1 MPVLNYIKTKG
12 LWLLSFSILIGS
24 QHASAQDAKSFSLKD
39 AVAYSL
45 QNHPSVVAY
54 GNDIKAAKQ
63 KSIEALSAYLPQI
76 TGTGTLDD
84 NLQRQ
89 ITVIPAGTLSPQ
101 EIKLQLG
108 TQYLTNLYGEA
119 DQVIYDQSLINSLKA
134 NIPNAQ
140 IALLNKQKNDD
151 NLAYNTALA
160 YYQVLIYKE
169 QEKLLIENERK
180 LAEILGIQKLQLDK
194 GVIKEVDYDRTKVN
208 YNSILSQKKLAQTN
222 SELSLNQLKID
233 MGLPLEA
240 KIVITDSLNADK
252 DLSLSG
258 ASTNF
263 DEKQALDYKIQFQN
277 LMLQQIDLSRKQAS
291 FLPTLNGYA
300 RYGAQALG
308 NDFSQQYDAFY
319 NYSVIGLK
327 LNVPVFSGFRRISQ
341 VKESELSLSNAKI
354 NLGISAD
361 NLKLQ
366 MLNSNEK
373 LLSSYT
379 NLSSNRENLD
389 LAKDVLKTTTLQY
402 QQGVASA
409 SDLLNSDYALK
420 EAQSN
425 FINSLY
431 NYLISALDIQRTQGT
446 IKQYINQL

>member
-1 MPVLNYIKTKG
+1 
-12 LWLLSFSILIGS
+12 
-24 QHASAQDAKSFSLKD
+24 
-39 AVAYSL
+39 
-45 QNHPSVVAY
+45 
-54 GNDIKAAKQ
+54 
-63 KSIEALSAYLPQI
+63 
-76 TGTGTLDD
+76 
-84 NLQRQ
+84 
-89 ITVIPAGTLSPQ
+89 
-101 EIKLQLG
+101 
-108 TQYLTNLYGEA
+108 
-119 DQVIYDQSLINSLKA
+119 
-134 NIPNAQ
+134 
-140 IALLNKQKNDD
+140 
-151 NLAYNTALA
+151 
-160 YYQVLIYKE
+160 
-169 QEKLLIENERK
+169 
-180 LAEILGIQKLQLDK
+180 
-194 GVIKEVDYDRTKVN
+194 
-208 YNSILSQKKLAQTN
+208 
-222 SELSLNQLKID
+222 
-233 MGLPLEA
+233 
-240 KIVITDSLNADK
+240 
-252 DLSLSG
+252 
-258 ASTNF
+258 
-263 DEKQALDYKIQFQN
+263 
-277 LMLQQIDLSRKQAS
+277 
-291 FLPTLNGYA
+291 
-300 RYGAQALG
+300 
-308 NDFSQQYDAFY
+308 
-319 NYSVIGLK
+319 